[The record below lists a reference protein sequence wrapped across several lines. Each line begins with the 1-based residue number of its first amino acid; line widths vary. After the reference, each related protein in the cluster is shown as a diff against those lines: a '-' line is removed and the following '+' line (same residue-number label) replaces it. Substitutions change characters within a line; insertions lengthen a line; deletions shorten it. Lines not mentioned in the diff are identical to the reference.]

1 MPLSLPSFTFTSLRQ
16 HRWVR
21 RVAFALA
28 ALVGLWLL
36 TWLAV
41 PLLAKGPLERLV
53 SEKLGR
59 TVTVG
64 AIDFTP
70 WTLEV
75 ALRDVTVA
83 GANGTPPQLTIGRI
97 YADGELQS
105 LLRLAPVV
113 DAVAVEAPVLRL
125 THRGDGHYDVDDIIA
140 RLTAPPDTPKKPDD
154 APARMALY
162 NLTLTGGSIDFID
175 ETVGKTHEVRG
186 LTFTLPF
193 ISTLPSQREVKVEPR
208 LAFAIDGSP
217 FDSSAQGT
225 PFAQAGKADARLRL
239 DGLDLAPYL
248 GYLPA
253 ELPIRV
259 TGAVVDADVNV
270 AFEQH
275 PKMAVKLTGTVQAHK
290 VGITDRQGA
299 PLLTYERLKIDL
311 ADVRPL
317 DRVVRLAQIELTR
330 PVLTAARN
338 AQGQLN
344 LAQLGQPAP
353 TASRA
358 TRPAKAAPT
367 TSITTAPNASTPT
380 EGAFAAQAPASTAS
394 GAAAAT
400 KTQPKPTAP
409 WAVEVAHTVVHGG
422 TLRFSDQ
429 TTQPA
434 ADLQATDF
442 AFDAAD
448 LVLPFANKDA
458 KPVTFKGGFTLQG
471 SALAFV
477 GEATDQ
483 KAQVTTTLN
492 ALALQLAAPYLAQ
505 TLEPAITGSIT
516 GDIGVVWQAPTP
528 QAAQAGATGVTVTAG
543 PLALDKLVV
552 KQGKTTVASWDKLEV
567 TGAQVP
573 LDSRTA
579 TLERLAITQPQATVE
594 RNADGRWMF
603 ERWMKTPSKAAEAT
617 TTTTTT
623 SDTPKT
629 NATSTPPWKLRVA
642 DFSLQGGAVSFA
654 DKTQARP
661 VALELSA
668 IAITARNVANDGSKP
683 EPFQLSARAA
693 APGKGSTTGKLDYN
707 GTLALQPLAAQG
719 KLDATR
725 LPLHT
730 LDGYLVRQFAVE
742 LLRANVGYRG
752 QVALTQTD
760 QSEKSEKAG
769 NAGIS
774 LRLAGDV
781 VVEDFKANSTAA
793 STPKTEAQVGEELLA
808 WKSLNL
814 RGLTVATAPN
824 TAPRVEVKE
833 TSLVDFFAR
842 ITVNESG
849 RINLTDIAKTP
860 AEASAANAASEAT
873 ATVAAA
879 SAPGASTSAA
889 GAAPSASATAP
900 ATAPASAASATTVA
914 QVDPLAP
921 VVVFG
926 PVSLV
931 NGKVLFSDFFI
942 RPNYSADLSELT
954 GKLSAFSSVAPGGE
968 AVLADLELR
977 GRAENSASLEVTG
990 KLNPLA
996 KPLALAITGR
1006 VRDLE
1011 LPPLSPYAIKYAGH
1025 GIERGKLSMDVN
1037 YKILPSGQLTASNR
1051 LTLNQLTF
1059 GEAVAGAP
1067 NSLPVKL
1074 AVALLADRQGVIDLD
1089 LPISG
1094 SLNDPQFR
1102 IGPVIFKVIVNLIGK
1117 ALTAPFSLL
1126 ANALGGGDE
1135 MSSVPFAPGSA
1146 TLAPEAQQNLAKVVK
1161 ALADRPALKITVTG
1175 MSSLQA
1181 EREGLQRAHLQQLV
1195 LAEKRRSSPAPDTSA
1210 ATTAPPASATANPE
1224 KGTGAEAALPAAAAP
1239 VTAPAAEATVL
1250 AAEYPA
1256 LLKAVYRRADMTKP
1270 RNLVGLAKDLSVP
1283 EMEAL
1288 LLADHPATESM
1299 ADELA
1304 TQRGQAVRAY
1314 LLSQKLPAER
1324 LFVAA
1329 PKSGKQPDKWAPHV
1343 EMNLTAR

>member
-1 MPLSLPSFTFTSLRQ
+1 MPLFLRSVSFASLRQ
-16 HRWVR
+16 NRWLR
-21 RVAFALA
+21 RAAIALS

-41 PLLAKGPLERLV
+41 PLLAKGPLERLA
-53 SEKLGR
+53 SDKLGR

-64 AIDFTP
+64 AIDFQP
-70 WTLEV
+70 WSLEL

-83 GANGTPPQLTIGRI
+83 GADGAPAQLTIGRV
-97 YADGELQS
+97 YVDAELQS

-113 DAVAVEAPVLRL
+113 DAVAVETPVLRI

-140 RLTAPPDTPKKPDD
+140 RLTAPPETPQPDTG
-154 APARMALY
+154 PARMALY

-175 ETVGKTHEVRG
+175 QTVNKTHEVRG
-186 LTFTLPF
+186 LDFKLPF
-193 ISTLPSQREVKVEPR
+193 MSTLPSQREVKVEPH
-208 LAFAIDGSP
+208 LAFSLDGSR
-217 FDSSAQGT
+217 FDSSAEGT
-225 PFAQAGKADARLRL
+225 PFAQSGKGDAQIRL
-239 DGLDLAPYL
+239 DGLNLAPYL
-248 GYLPA
+248 AYLPA

-259 TGAVVDADVNV
+259 TGAVADVDV
-270 AFEQH
+270 KLAFEQH
-275 PKMAVKLTGTVQAHK
+275 PRLAVKLSGTVQARD
-290 VGITDRQGA
+290 VAITDRQGNA
-299 PLLTYERLKIDL
+299 LLSYERLKIDM

-317 DRVVRLAQIELTR
+317 DRVVRLAQVELTR
-330 PVLTAARN
+330 PVLTAARD

-344 LAQLGQPAP
+344 LAQLAQPAP
-353 TASRA
+353 KGARSAKANSAENAPPAMASMPPAPAALAAEAAVASAPADGASAPQVSANSAVLASA
-358 TRPAKAAPT
+358 TSAPAARPASA
-367 TSITTAPNASTPT
+367 ASTPK
-380 EGAFAAQAPASTAS
+380 GKPQPA
-394 GAAAAT
+394 
-400 KTQPKPTAP
+400 AP
-409 WAVEVAHTVVHGG
+409 WAVEVTHTVVQGG
-422 TLRFSDQ
+422 TLRFTDQ
-429 TTQPA
+429 TTQPH

-442 AFDAAD
+442 SLDANG

-458 KPVTFKGGFTLQG
+458 RPVVFKGGLNVQG
-471 SALAFV
+471 SALTFA

-483 KAQVTTTLN
+483 KAQVTATLN

-505 TLEPAITGSIT
+505 TLEPVISGDLT
-516 GDIGVVWQAPTP
+516 GDIGVLWQAPTP
-528 QAAQAGATGVTVTAG
+528 PAAQAGATGVTVTAG
-543 PLALDKLVV
+543 PLALDKLVM
-552 KQGKTTVASWDKLEV
+552 KQGKTTVASLGKLEV
-567 TGAQVP
+567 AGVVVP

-579 TLERLAITQPQATVE
+579 TLERLAINQPQAMVE
-594 RNADGRWMF
+594 RGADGRWMF
-603 ERWMKTPSKAAEAT
+603 ERWMKAAPKTQEAATGANT
-617 TTTTTT
+617 TATANTT
-623 SDTPKT
+623 ST
-629 NATSTPPWKLRVA
+629 NSNNSDAWKLRIA
-642 DFSLQGGAVSFA
+642 DFSLQAGAISFA
-654 DKTQARP
+654 DKAQARP
-661 VALELSA
+661 VALDLSA
-668 IAITARNVANDGSKP
+668 LAITARNLASDGSKP
-683 EPFQLSARAA
+683 EAFQLSVRAA
-693 APGKGSTTGKLDYN
+693 APGKGNTPGKLDFT

-730 LDGYLVRQFAVE
+730 LDGYLASQLSLE
-742 LLRANVGYRG
+742 LLRADVGYRG
-752 QVALTQTD
+752 QVAVTQTD
-760 QSEKSEKAG
+760 KGAQPDTT
-769 NAGIS
+769 
-774 LRLAGDV
+774 LRLAGDAV
-781 VVEDFKANSTAA
+781 IEEFKANSTAA

-814 RGLTVATAPN
+814 RGLTVATAPD

-849 RINLTDIAKTP
+849 RINLSDIAKTP
-860 AEASAANAASEAT
+860 AEASAANAESKALGAAQT
-873 ATVAAA
+873 MAAA
-879 SAPGASTSAA
+879 STPAAASE
-889 GAAPSASATAP
+889 P
-900 ATAPASAASATTVA
+900 ATPAATTTTVA
-914 QVDPLAP
+914 QADPLAP

-942 RPNYSADLSELT
+942 KPNYSADLSELT

-977 GRAENSASLEVTG
+977 GRAEGSASLEVTG

-996 KPLALAITGR
+996 KPLALDITGK

-1037 YKILPSGQLTASNR
+1037 YKVLPSGQLTASNR

-1059 GEAVAGAP
+1059 GEPVEGAP

-1126 ANALGGGDE
+1126 ANAFGGGDE
-1135 MSSVPFAPGSA
+1135 MSSVPFAPGTA
-1146 TLAPEAQQNLAKVVK
+1146 TLTPEAQQNLSKVVK
-1161 ALADRPALKITVTG
+1161 ALTDRPALKITVTG
-1175 MSSLQA
+1175 MASLQA
-1181 EREGLQRAHLQQLV
+1181 EREGLQRAHLQELV
-1195 LAEKRRSSPAPDTSA
+1195 LAEKRRTQPQADTARTAESTDA
-1210 ATTAPPASATANPE
+1210 AQAAQATE
-1224 KGTGAEAALPAAAAP
+1224 MT
-1239 VTAPAAEATVL
+1239 VT

-1256 LLKAVYRRADMTKP
+1256 LLKSVYGRADMPKP

-1288 LLADHPATESM
+1288 LLAQRPATEAM
-1299 ADELA
+1299 AAELA
-1304 TQRGQAVRAY
+1304 TQRGQAVRSY

-1324 LFVAA
+1324 LFLAA
-1329 PKSGKQPDKWAPHV
+1329 PKSGKQPEKWEPHA
-1343 EMNLTAR
+1343 EMSLAAQ